1 MGLFIVPLLGGL
13 FDTLGPQ
20 EIVVFI
26 VRIVVLTVVG
36 VVDVGSQL
44 TVRWIEI
51 TAIKCIIFVLWIHLF
66 LLLLSDILFDI
77 FLKDGK
83 S

>member
-1 MGLFIVPLLGGL
+1 MGLFIVTLLGGL

-36 VVDVGSQL
+36 VVDVGSQF

-51 TAIKCIIFVLWIHLF
+51 TAIKSIIFILWIHLF

>member
-1 MGLFIVPLLGGL
+1 MGLFIVTLLGGL

-36 VVDVGSQL
+36 VVDVSSQL

-51 TAIKCIIFVLWIHLF
+51 TAIESIIFILWIHLF

>member
-1 MGLFIVPLLGGL
+1 MGLFIVTLLGGF
-13 FDTLGPQ
+13 FDSLGPQ

-51 TAIKCIIFVLWIHLF
+51 TAIKSIIFVLWIHLF